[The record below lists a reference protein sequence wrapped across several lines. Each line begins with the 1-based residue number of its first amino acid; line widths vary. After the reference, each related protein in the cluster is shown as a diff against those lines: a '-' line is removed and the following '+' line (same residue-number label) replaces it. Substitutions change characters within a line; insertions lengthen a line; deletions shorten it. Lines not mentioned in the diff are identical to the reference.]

1 LHVRKSFDR
10 LLVSNLFIDSIIYIV
25 MMKEN
30 KQPPPKRPMEHI
42 VSFLPDNITV
52 HVSPGQNL
60 LTAAALAGVYIPA
73 SCGGDGVCRKCKI
86 ELVQGELH
94 AQNTSSLSQDEI
106 SRGTRLACISTVF
119 SDVTIRIPE
128 IVRSDGTSLKA
139 KPKTTR
145 TISTRSQE
153 NLVGT
158 WQIAP
163 PVRKLYL
170 TLPPP
175 TLDDNIPDM
184 QRLIRGISRTGPG
197 MHEPDYDHPE
207 LIHDLSVTLRESDWR
222 VTVILLQGKLANE
235 PERIIAV
242 EPGDTTDQLYGL
254 ALDLGTTTIGGV
266 LIDLNSG
273 RIIAEASAYNSQ
285 IGYGEDIISRI
296 IYSQRTGGLRALQEK
311 AVHTIN
317 NIIEEVCRTVIISP
331 SDISYIMAAGNTVMA
346 HLLLGINPKFI
357 REAPYVPGVSQF
369 PLTKAAALGIMAH
382 PSVRL
387 FLYPCIASFVGG
399 DIVAGVH
406 ACNMH
411 RSEKIS
417 LFIDIGTNGEIVVG
431 NRDWMVCAACSA
443 GPAFEGSGIKYG
455 MRASSGAIENLHI
468 HPDTLD
474 PMIVTIGNTNPRGIC
489 GSGVIAIVSE
499 LLEAGIIDRRGKF
512 NDRKKHHRIRKG
524 ADGWEYVIAWAHD
537 TMIGEDIV
545 ITEIDLD
552 NLIRA
557 KGAMFAGCQ
566 TLLESVGIGFAEVE
580 QIILAGNFG
589 AHIDLERAI
598 AIGLLPDID
607 RDRFYYLGNASMLGC
622 QISLTDHIR
631 FRERTEVRRIMTN
644 LELSDNLNF
653 MSYYVAA
660 LFLPHTDSRLF
671 PSLSY

>member
-1 LHVRKSFDR
+1 
-10 LLVSNLFIDSIIYIV
+10 
-25 MMKEN
+25 
-30 KQPPPKRPMEHI
+30 MEHT
-42 VSFLPDNITV
+42 VTFLPDNIAVRVT
-52 HVSPGQNL
+52 PGENL
-60 LTAAALAGVYIPA
+60 LTAAALAGVYIHA
-73 SCGGDGVCRKCKI
+73 SCGGEGVCRKCKV
-86 ELVQGELH
+86 ELVQGEL
-94 AQNTSSLSQDEI
+94 QSQSTTSLTAEEI
-106 SRGTRLACISTVF
+106 GRETRLACISSIC

-128 IVRSDGTSLKA
+128 ILRSDGTSLRS

-145 TISTRSQE
+145 TISAKSLET
-153 NLVGT
+153 LVGD
-158 WQIAP
+158 WEINP

-175 TLDDNIPDM
+175 TMDDNIPDM
-184 QRLIRGISRTGPG
+184 QRLIRGICRTAPA
-197 MHEPDYDHPE
+197 MPEPDYDHPE
-207 LIHDLSVTLRESDWR
+207 LIHELSATLRESRWQ
-222 VTVILLQGKLANE
+222 VTVILLQGKLAHE

-254 ALDLGTTTIGGV
+254 ALDLGTTTISGV

-273 RIIAEASAYNSQ
+273 RVIAEASAYNSQ
-285 IGYGEDIISRI
+285 IGYGEDVIARI
-296 IYSQRTGGLRALQEK
+296 IYSQRPGGLRALQGK

-346 HLLLGINPKFI
+346 HLLLGINPKYI
-357 REAPYVPGVSQF
+357 REAPYVPGVSLF

-406 ACNMH
+406 ACLMH
-411 RSEKIS
+411 KSKEVS

-431 NRDWMVCAACSA
+431 NCDWMVCAACSA
-443 GPAFEGSGIKYG
+443 GPAFEGGGIKFG
-455 MRASSGAIENLHI
+455 MRASSGAIENIHI
-468 HPDTLD
+468 HQDTLD
-474 PMIVTIGNTNPRGIC
+474 PMIVTVGNTNPRGIC
-489 GSGVIAIVSE
+489 GSGVIAIVPE

-512 NDRKKHHRIRKG
+512 NDQKKHRRVRKG
-524 ADGWEYVIAWAHD
+524 TDGWEYVIAWAHD

-557 KGAMFAGCQ
+557 KGAMFAGYQ
-566 TLLESVGIGFAEVE
+566 TLLESVGIGFADLDRV
-580 QIILAGNFG
+580 ILAGNFG
-589 AHIDLERAI
+589 AHIDLEQAI

-607 RDRFYYLGNASMLGC
+607 RDRFHYLGNAAMLGC
-622 QISLTDHIR
+622 QISLTDYNR

-653 MSYYVAA
+653 MNYYMAA

-671 PSLSY
+671 PSVSY